1 MFFKI
6 INKLFFVQMITFI
19 QCGFL
24 KVSPDEAVY
33 ETINAML
40 KNQISNDTKLYECI
54 VAHFEKNDIADNL
67 PTFYDQNKLSTVIQ
81 PYIDEAK
88 SSLQEG
94 FLHRFET
101 LRKIFALV
109 KRIFHCFYN

>member
-88 SSLQEG
+88 SSFDVFPCCLCLQSPRG
-94 FLHRFET
+94 VYYHMIF
-101 LRKIFALV
+101 KI
-109 KRIFHCFYN
+109 